1 MSRHVS
7 NDLKRRARELAAREG
22 LPYSAALAR
31 LRTSRTPTDGEPTDT
46 PANQPSTFL
55 LPEYLYV
62 PFPAPDL
69 GGARPCGDCE
79 GSGLD
84 AEGRTYAQPSDGG
97 QPPLLLEVVC
107 STCEGCGRAEHD
119 PEGCGHPHTDP
130 DMDDGLYDEDDEDQ
144 EPPCYSCAG
153 REFNY
158 MQGMLSDDQG
168 EPVEVIYLRLPCGCT
183 ADRMRIIHGDLIEV
197 SG

>member
-1 MSRHVS
+1 MTRHVS
-7 NDLKRRARELAAREG
+7 NDLKRRARELATREEI
-22 LPYSAALAR
+22 PYSAALAR
-31 LRTSRTPTDGEPTDT
+31 LRTPRAQAGQLTDT
-46 PANQPSTFL
+46 VADTPGRFL

-69 GGARPCGDCE
+69 GDASPCDSCQ

-84 AEGRTYAQPSDGG
+84 AEGRTFAQPSDGG
-97 QPPLLLEVVC
+97 RPPLLIEVVC
-107 STCEGCGRAEHD
+107 SVCEGCGRAEHD

-130 DMDDGLYDEDDEDQ
+130 DMDDGLYEEDDYDE
-144 EPPCYSCAG
+144 EPPCLSCAG

-183 ADRMRIIHGDLIEV
+183 ADRMRIVLGELVEV

>member
-7 NDLKRRARELAAREG
+7 NDLKRRARELAAREEI
-22 LPYSAALAR
+22 PYSAALAR
-31 LRTSRTPTDGEPTDT
+31 LRSSRTPADQPTDT
-46 PANQPSTFL
+46 PADKPSRFL

-62 PFPAPDL
+62 PFPAPEL
-69 GGARPCGDCE
+69 GGARPCDDCE

-84 AEGRTYAQPSDGG
+84 AEGRTFAQPSDGG
-97 QPPLLLEVVC
+97 RPPLLIEVVC
-107 STCEGCGRAEHD
+107 SACEGCGRAEHD

-130 DMDDGLYDEDDEDQ
+130 DMDDGLYDEDDYDE
-144 EPPCYSCAG
+144 EPPCPSCAG

-183 ADRMRIIHGDLIEV
+183 ADRMRVILGDLVEV